1 MKSQLEADCELTKE
15 LSPPGREKN
24 DFEEHSKCWSSIK
37 HAKENDT
44 DKKVGNVESEEL
56 VQAKKIG
63 RKRRIAIDEVCS
75 SDDIDE
81 VSSTK
86 RIVNDT
92 DKVCST
98 KRIVNDIDEVCST
111 KRIVND
117 IDEVSSTKIIIDD
130 LDKTSKSEMMETDS
144 ATFRNPKSPVRLEL
158 DESDGT
164 KCGDGS
170 RSKTGYKSSDLREK
184 RIRVWRNKAQ
194 DRSGQQ

>member
-98 KRIVNDIDEVCST
+98 KRIVNDIDEV
-111 KRIVND
+111 
-117 IDEVSSTKIIIDD
+117 SSTKIIIDD